1 MKRLTAIILTATTA
15 CLMTFISCRKDN
27 DEVKTTFSGFMTGY
41 TDSQGYITV
50 LNDDMGNRYMVN
62 GRTSHYPPDTLV
74 RLVAVISIDENNTA
88 SIEDCVLPFSSKA
101 PVDSS
106 LPDSAR
112 VSDPLQIQS
121 IYIGG
126 GFLNLHLA
134 IKVQKEGTTHFLAYS
149 RLILSTSSSSSFTI
163 MPTVTDLC
171 TPSMHTYQS
180 RCRIMTLTK
189 TTQSSCHAKAI
200 RKTMTI
206 NLSTSES

>member
-149 RLILSTSSSSSFTI
+149 RLDSSDKLKFKLYHNAYGDGLMYTKHAYISIPLSDYDLNKND
-163 MPTVTDLC
+163 TVFLSC
-171 TPSMHTYQS
+171 KGYQEDYDYKL
-180 RCRIMTLTK
+180 IYK
-189 TTQSSCHAKAI
+189 
-200 RKTMTI
+200 
-206 NLSTSES
+206 